1 MSFVALYPVVSDE
14 DELCCCVCNNAVGD
28 AHQCT
33 TCKKYVHVIC
43 GEPADEEEGYG
54 QKINCSNCLNEHNNH
69 KAKGMEILN

>member
-1 MSFVALYPVVSDE
+1 MALYAVVSDE
-14 DELCCCVCNNAVGD
+14 DKLCCCVCNNAVGD

-54 QKINCSNCLNEHNNH
+54 QKIV
-69 KAKGMEILN
+69 